1 MPAVGVTSL
10 IATGSPASAP
20 RRSPPITAASTARAC
35 SFACSAASV
44 TMALSLGFTRAIT
57 ARCAS
62 RTSTGLT
69 ARALIMAASSRAVF
83 RVKLSSTI
91 DPSLPRPVDELALDQ
106 QKHEIEAV
114 AQGAGREDRRVHVGH
129 GEQLLRLEHALPE
142 AVGRADE
149 HLGHDHDHERQG
161 DAIAQPDEGLR

>member
-10 IATGSPASAP
+10 IATGRPASVP
-20 RRSPPITAASTARAC
+20 RRSPRITAASTARAC
-35 SFACSAASV
+35 SLACSAASV

-62 RTSTGLT
+62 RTSTGLA

-83 RVKLSSTI
+83 RVRLLSAI

-106 QKHEIEAV
+106 QKQEIEAV
-114 AQGAGREDRRVHVGH
+114 ARSEEHTSELQSLRHLVCR
-129 GEQLLRLEHALPE
+129 LLLEKKKK
-142 AVGRADE
+142 
-149 HLGHDHDHERQG
+149 
-161 DAIAQPDEGLR
+161 

>member
-20 RRSPPITAASTARAC
+20 RRSPRMTAASTARAC

-44 TMALSLGFTRAIT
+44 TMALSLGFTRAIA

-62 RTSTGLT
+62 KTSTGRT
-69 ARALIMAASSRAVF
+69 ARDLIIAASPRGLP
-83 RVKLSSTI
+83 RKPLMGH
-91 DPSLPRPVDELALDQ
+91 PSLPRPVNERALDQ

-114 AQGAGREDRRVHVGH
+114 AQPAGREDRRVHVGH
-129 GEQLLRLEHALPE
+129 GEQLLRLEHALTE

-149 HLGHDHDHERQG
+149 HLGHDHD
-161 DAIAQPDEGLR
+161 

>member
-20 RRSPPITAASTARAC
+20 RRSPRMTAASTARAL
-35 SFACSAASV
+35 SLACSAASV

-83 RVKLSSTI
+83 RVKLSSAI
-91 DPSLPRPVDELALDQ
+91 GPSLPRPVDELALDQ
-106 QKHEIEAV
+106 QKQEIESV
-114 AQGAGREDRRVHVGH
+114 AQAAGREDRRVHVGH
-129 GEQLLRLEHALPE
+129 GEQFLRPEHAPPE
-142 AVGRADE
+142 PVSLADE
-149 HLGHDHDHERQG
+149 HL
-161 DAIAQPDEGLR
+161 P